1 MNNYPT
7 QIVYRMLKITPNKQY
22 SFFLTIIFLIS
33 ISLFAQA
40 QKESYKILGI
50 SVVGNKSADATTV
63 IANTGLRINDELVI
77 PSDQLNNAIKRLWN
91 LGIFENVQIL
101 IDKKIDTGVFLLIK
115 VSEYPRL
122 EKFVFDGYD
131 ELSEDKLNKLVTI
144 VRGQTLKPQEI
155 SRIITKIKKA
165 YEEEGYLN
173 AQITP
178 ERYQFF
184 QADTSDDVV
193 TVTWRNEKDLS
204 KEYKT
209 DFKLNA
215 NAAMNNVSKM
225 KDRVLVIMKIDEGKE
240 VIIRNII
247 FNGNSAFEDSKL
259 ISQFDETS
267 VKKWWKFWSWPKFK
281 RDKFEKDKELLT
293 KFYRKN
299 GYRDFTVLKDSIS
312 ISENKEDLT
321 LFIDVFE
328 GKQYKVRNIIWE
340 GNLVYPVEELNARL
354 DLKKGEVFNYEKF
367 EQNLRFNEKQSDVSS
382 LYQDNGYLTAQIEPK
397 EIKVAE
403 DSIDIEIKINE
414 GNRFKVGRVE
424 IQGNEK
430 TKDKVIRRELY
441 TIPGSYFSRSYI
453 MRSIQQLSNLQ
464 YFNVEQLYK
473 SGVDYKPANDST
485 VNLIYKVEEKSSDYL
500 NASVGYSGA
509 FGFSGSVGFTL
520 TNFSITEP
528 FKMGGGQ
535 ILNFNWQFGVGNYYR
550 TFSLGFTEPWFLDTP
565 TSVGFDLFDT
575 RQRYVYDLRQSGIT
589 LRVGRRLTWPD
600 DFFYIQG
607 TLRFQYNDVI
617 DGQNYYKEG
626 LTRQYTTG
634 FGITRTDIDNP
645 IFPARGSKFALN
657 MELSGGPL
665 LPGNVDYYKIDF
677 KSEWYKALFNSNRFV
692 LYTSGELGYIG
703 ELIPNTPI
711 QPFEYYYMGGS
722 GLIIATTPLRGYDDR
737 SLGLRDKRTNNII
750 GSKVQAKFT
759 TEFRVALSMDPIPIY
774 LLAFAEAGNVYPNI
788 KQTNLYD
795 LKRSV
800 GVGARILLNPIGLIG
815 FDYGYGF
822 DRRSVDG
829 QNPQWM
835 FHFQFGKG
843 F

>member
-1 MNNYPT
+1 
-7 QIVYRMLKITPNKQY
+7 MLTFTPNKQ
-22 SFFLTIIFLIS
+22 FKIFLTLIFILS
-33 ISLFAQA
+33 FSLYAQI
-40 QKESYKILGI
+40 QKETYKILGI
-50 SVVGNKSADATTV
+50 SVAGNKSADASTI
-63 IANTGLRINDELVI
+63 IANTGLKINDELVI
-77 PSDQLNNAIKRLWN
+77 PSDQINNAIKRLWN
-91 LGIFENVQIL
+91 LGIFEDVQLL
-101 IDKKIDTGVFLLIK
+101 IDKKVDDGIFLLIK
-115 VSEYPRL
+115 VVEYPRL
-122 EKFVFDGYD
+122 EKIVFEGNDK
-131 ELSEDKLNKLVTI
+131 LSEDKLNKMVTI

-155 SRIITKIKKA
+155 SRTIIKMKKA
-165 YEEEGYLN
+165 YEDEGYLN
-173 AQITP
+173 AKITP
-178 ERYQFF
+178 EYYRFF
-184 QADTSDDVV
+184 QADTNDNQVV
-193 TVTWRNEKDLS
+193 VTWRNEKDLS

-209 DFKLNA
+209 DFKIGSNST
-215 NAAMNNVSKM
+215 MNNVSKM

-240 VIIRNII
+240 VIIRNIY
-247 FNGNSAFEDSKL
+247 FTGNKAFDSDKL
-259 ISQFDETS
+259 KSQFDETS
-267 VKKWWKFWSWPKFK
+267 EKKWWKFWSWPKFK

-299 GYRDFTVLKDSIS
+299 GYRDFTVLSDSIV
-312 ISENKEDLT
+312 IYNNNEDLD
-321 LFIDVFE
+321 LYVNVYE
-328 GKQYKVRNIIWE
+328 GNQYKIRNIIWE
-340 GNLVYPVEELNARL
+340 GTSVYPIDELNARL
-354 DLKKGEVFNYEKF
+354 DMKKGDIFNYEKF

-382 LYQDNGYLTAQIEPK
+382 LYQDNGYLTAQVEPK
-397 EIKVAE
+397 EIKVAP
-403 DSIDIEIKINE
+403 DSVDIEIKINE
-414 GNRFKVGRVE
+414 GNRFKIGRVD
-424 IQGNEK
+424 IQGNDK

-441 TIPGSYFSRSYI
+441 TIPGSYFSRSFI

-473 SGVDYKPANDST
+473 NGVDYKPANDST

-528 FKMGGGQ
+528 FRMGGGQ

-550 TFSLGFTEPWFLDTP
+550 TFSLGFTEPWFMDTP

-589 LRVGRRLTWPD
+589 LRSGRRLTWPD
-600 DFFYIQG
+600 DYFYIQG
-607 TLRFQYNDVI
+607 ILRFQYNDVI

-626 LTRQYTTG
+626 LTRQYTVG

-645 IFPARGSKFALN
+645 IFPSRGSKLALN
-657 MELSGGPL
+657 TELSGGPF

-677 KSEWYKALFNSNRFV
+677 KTEWYKALFNTNRIV
-692 LYTSGELGYIG
+692 LYTSSELGYIG

-722 GLIIATTPLRGYDDR
+722 GLIIATTPLRGYEDR
-737 SLGLRDKRTNNII
+737 SLGLRDIKTNNII

-759 TEFRVALSMDPIPIY
+759 TELRFALSMDPIPIY

-829 QNPQWM
+829 QSPQWI

>member
-1 MNNYPT
+1 
-7 QIVYRMLKITPNKQY
+7 MLKITPNKQY

-91 LGIFENVQIL
+91 LGIFEDVQIL

-115 VSEYPRL
+115 VAEYPRL
-122 EKFVFDGYD
+122 EKFVFEGYD

-247 FNGNSAFEDSKL
+247 FNGNSAFDDGKL

-299 GYRDFTVLKDSIS
+299 GYRDFTVLRDSIS

-340 GNLVYPVEELNARL
+340 GNLVYPIEELNARL

-737 SLGLRDKRTNNII
+737 SLGLRDTRSNNII

>member
-1 MNNYPT
+1 
-7 QIVYRMLKITPNKQY
+7 MLKITPNKQY
-22 SFFLTIIFLIS
+22 SFFLTIFFLIS
-33 ISLFAQA
+33 ISLFAQV

-50 SVVGNKSADATTV
+50 SVVGNKSADATTI

-91 LGIFENVQIL
+91 LGIFEDVQIL

-122 EKFVFDGYD
+122 EKFVFEGYD
-131 ELSEDKLNKLVTI
+131 ELSEDKLNKSVTI

-155 SRIITKIKKA
+155 SRIITKIKKE

-178 ERYQFF
+178 ELYSFF

-209 DFKLNA
+209 EFKLNA
-215 NAAMNNVSKM
+215 NAAMNNVAKM

-240 VIIRNII
+240 VIIRDII
-247 FNGNSAFEDSKL
+247 FRGNSAFDNDKL

-267 VKKWWKFWSWPKFK
+267 VKRWWKFWSWPKFK
-281 RDKFEKDKELLT
+281 RDKFEKDKELLI

-299 GYRDFTVLKDSIS
+299 GYRDFTILRDSIS
-312 ISENKEDLT
+312 ISENKEDLA
-321 LFIDVFE
+321 LFIDVYE
-328 GKQYKVRNIIWE
+328 GKQYKIRNVIWE
-340 GNLVYPVEELNARL
+340 GNLVYPIEELDARL

-403 DSIDIEIKINE
+403 DSVDIEIKVNE
-414 GNRFKVGRVE
+414 GNRFKIGKVE

-617 DGQNYYKEG
+617 DGQSYYKEG

-657 MELSGGPL
+657 MEISGGPF

-692 LYTSGELGYIG
+692 LYTSGEMGYIG
-703 ELIPNTPI
+703 ELVPNTPI

-722 GLIIATTPLRGYDDR
+722 GLIIATTPLRGYEDR
-737 SLGLRDKRTNNII
+737 SLGLRDIRTNNII

-822 DRRSVDG
+822 DRRTVDG

>member
-1 MNNYPT
+1 
-7 QIVYRMLKITPNKQY
+7 MLKITPNKQY

>member
-1 MNNYPT
+1 
-7 QIVYRMLKITPNKQY
+7 MLKFTPNKQFKKLLILFFII
-22 SFFLTIIFLIS
+22 SF
-33 ISLFAQA
+33 SLFAQV
-40 QKESYKILGI
+40 QKETYKILGI
-50 SVVGNKSADATTV
+50 SVLGNKSADATTV

-77 PSDQLNNAIKRLWN
+77 PSDQINNAIKRLWN
-91 LGIFENVQIL
+91 LGIFQDVQLL
-101 IDKKIDTGVFLLIK
+101 IDKKIDDGIFLLIK
-115 VSEYPRL
+115 VTEYPRL
-122 EKFVFDGYD
+122 EKIVFEGYD
-131 ELSEDKLNKLVTI
+131 ELSEDKLNKMVTI

-155 SRIITKIKKA
+155 TRTITKIKKA

-178 ERYQFF
+178 EYYRFF
-184 QADTSDDVV
+184 QADTNDNEVI
-193 TVTWRNEKDLS
+193 VTWRNEKDLS
-204 KEYKT
+204 KEFKT
-209 DFKLNA
+209 DFKLSA
-215 NAAMNNVSKM
+215 NVSMNNVSKM
-225 KDRVLVIMKIDEGKE
+225 KDRVLVIMKIEEGNE
-240 VIIRNII
+240 VIIRNIY
-247 FNGNSAFEDSKL
+247 FNGNVDFDDDKL
-259 ISQFDETS
+259 KSQFDETS
-267 VKKWWKFWSWPKFK
+267 EKRWWKFWSWPKFK
-281 RDKFEKDKELLT
+281 RDKFEKDKELLS

-299 GYRDFTVLKDSIS
+299 GYRDFTVLKDSIV
-312 ISENKEDLT
+312 IYNNNQDLD
-321 LFIDVFE
+321 LYVDVYE
-328 GKQYKVRNIIWE
+328 GNQYKIRNIIWE
-340 GNLVYPVEELNARL
+340 GNTVYQVEDLNARL
-354 DLKKGEVFNYEKF
+354 DMRKGEVFNFEKF

-397 EIKVAE
+397 EIKVSQ

-414 GNRFKVGRVE
+414 GNRFKIGKVE

-441 TIPGSYFSRSYI
+441 TIPGSYFSRSFI

-528 FKMGGGQ
+528 FRMGGGQ

-589 LRVGRRLTWPD
+589 LRSGRRLTWPD
-600 DFFYIQG
+600 DYFYIQG
-607 TLRFQYNDVI
+607 ILRFQYNDVI
-617 DGQNYYKEG
+617 DGQGYYKEG
-626 LTRQYTTG
+626 LTRQYTAG

-645 IFPARGSKFALN
+645 IFPARGSKLALN
-657 MELSGGPL
+657 TELSGGPL

-677 KSEWYKALFNSNRFV
+677 KTEWYKALFNTNRVV
-692 LYTSGELGYIG
+692 LYTSSELGYIG

-737 SLGLRDKRTNNII
+737 SLGLRDKNSNNII

-759 TEFRVALSMDPIPIY
+759 TELRVALSMDPIPIY

-822 DRRSVDG
+822 DRKSVDG
-829 QNPQWM
+829 QSPQWM

>member
-1 MNNYPT
+1 
-7 QIVYRMLKITPNKQY
+7 MLKITPNKQY

-122 EKFVFDGYD
+122 EKFVFEGYD

-173 AQITP
+173 AQVTP

-737 SLGLRDKRTNNII
+737 SLGLRDTRSNNII